1 MDVSSFSDGMLSS
14 GALSTLGVSTLVV
27 AIAEI
32 GDKTQLLALL
42 LAARFRRPWPII
54 AGIFVATVLN
64 HALAGWLGA
73 LLASHL
79 TPDVLRWI
87 VVASFAAIGL
97 WTLKPDKLDDDER
110 LPARGAFIAT
120 TIAFFIAEIGDKT
133 QIATVVLAAKSPL
146 LWPVVFGTTIGMLLA
161 NVPVVLLGSRFAA
174 KLPLKAARMAAA
186 ALFLALAAWVAVRGV
201 STETT
206 GGAAAC
212 ADGRTGMLCAERPQP
227 PEAG

>member
-1 MDVSSFSDGMLSS
+1 MESFL
-14 GALSTLGVSTLVV
+14 VSTLVV

-73 LLASHL
+73 VAASFL
-79 TPDVLRWI
+79 TPNVLRWI
-87 VVASFAAIGL
+87 VAVSFAAIGL
-97 WTLKPDKLDDDER
+97 WTLKPDTLDEDSER

-120 TIAFFIAEIGDKT
+120 VIAFFLAEMGDKT
-133 QIATVVLAAKSPL
+133 QVATMVLAAKSSL
-146 LWPVVFGTTIGMLLA
+146 LWPVVLGTTLGMLLA

-174 KLPLKAARMAAA
+174 RLPLKAARMAAA
-186 ALFLALAAWVAVRGV
+186 VLFLALAAWVAVRGV
-201 STETT
+201 SADT
-206 GGAAAC
+206 AC
-212 ADGRTGMLCAERPQP
+212 ADGSTGMLCADHQGARG
-227 PEAG
+227 AS